1 MSRNKNFPRRQ
12 LSGGQL
18 SRGQFSSRAILH
30 VVIILGV
37 VIQGAIVW
45 WGNYRGQFFLGAL
58 DRTPSIRK
66 PWSLHYYLTR
76 FSVNESLALRYFLF
90 KGATVLR
97 THRTIVKTPTVMSSV
112 LSSFKR
118 FLNRNRNFF
127 SSKLF
132 KFFWS
137 SKLVCRIV
145 T

>member
-30 VVIILGV
+30 GVIILGA

-58 DRTPSIRK
+58 ATWIPSIRK
-66 PWSLHYYLTR
+66 PWSLHDDLTM
-76 FSVNESLALRYFLF
+76 FSVNESLVLRYFLF

-97 THRTIVKTPTVMSSV
+97 TYRNIVKTPTVMPSV

-118 FLNRNRNFF
+118 FLNRNRNFS

-132 KFFWS
+132 KFLLEVQNSFAE
-137 SKLVCRIV
+137 
-145 T
+145 